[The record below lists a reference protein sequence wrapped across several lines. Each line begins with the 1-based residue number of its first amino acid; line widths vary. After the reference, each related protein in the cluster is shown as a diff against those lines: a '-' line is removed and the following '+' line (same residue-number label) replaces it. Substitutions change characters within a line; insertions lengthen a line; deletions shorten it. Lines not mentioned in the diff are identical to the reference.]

1 MTNSAS
7 FSCYKVSSKPNLH
20 RVAKFFKVPF
30 FGVDSD
36 SLVFEPKHVGAVL
49 KFETPAKFV
58 WLFKWGCICFI
69 NFESSETYRFLKK
82 LESTYGSVDFILFT
96 KYNENYNLT
105 MEESLEPAAL
115 SNILKIYA
123 IVLAKS
129 TELKYLEAN
138 LNLIYD
144 QAERLVYDLQRGLP
158 KPTSRILKKMNLGIV
173 KTQLTI
179 INSLQLLDRPKE
191 FDDLKLKNIYNS
203 AIKTFE
209 LPNRFE
215 TIQTKITT
223 IIEIITPY
231 QKLGFNHRET
241 RLLFLEV
248 VLLVLFPLSRIL
260 DYFFLKI
267 LTFLRFL

>member
-1 MTNSAS
+1 MAYLAS
-7 FSCYKVSSKPNLH
+7 FSCYKVSLEPNLN
-20 RVAKFFKVPF
+20 RVAKFFKLPCF
-30 FGVDSD
+30 SVDSD
-36 SLVFEPKHVGAVL
+36 SLEFNPEHVGAVL

-58 WLFKWGCICFI
+58 WLFKWGCICFV
-69 NFESSETYRFLKK
+69 NFESSETYRFLKN
-82 LESTYGSVDFILFT
+82 LESTYGSIDFNLFT
-96 KYNENYNLT
+96 TYNENYSLT
-105 MEESLEPAAL
+105 MEECPETSAL

-144 QAERLVYDLQRGLP
+144 GAERLVHDLQRGLP
-158 KPTSRILKKMNLGIV
+158 KPTSRILKKMNLDIV
-173 KTQLTI
+173 KAQLTI

-203 AIKTFE
+203 AVKNFE

-215 TIQTKITT
+215 IIQIKVTA

-231 QKLGFNHRET
+231 QKLGFNHQET

-248 VLLVLFPLSRIL
+248 VLLMLFPLSRIL